1 MDYEEA
7 LMAKA
12 VWYYYFENLT
22 QQQISDRLGVSR
34 IRVMRLLE
42 KARETG
48 MIRFS
53 LRRGHE
59 SRLAAE
65 KRLMERY
72 GLDDVFLVPGPA
84 EPSETNANIAKAAS
98 MYIHERLRENSVINI
113 GYGDTPGRILNNLAT
128 IAENTITCVSL
139 TGGVSHYLPNTL
151 SNVFNAKLHLIPAP
165 LLASSP
171 EMADAIRQEESVQEI
186 SRMISHAELSVV
198 GIGSMDNR
206 ATIFHSGIL
215 NNNDLLYLSM
225 KGAKGD
231 ILSHF
236 FDSEG
241 RPVPSPIEDRLI
253 ATSLDKLRSLSHVI
267 GVAAGR
273 IKAEAIRSALRGHL
287 LDILI
292 TDTDTAEAILAMD
305 GAESS
310 PADTE

>member
-12 VWYYYFENLT
+12 AWYYYFENLT
-22 QQQISDRLGVSR
+22 QQQISDRIGISR
-34 IRVMRLLE
+34 LRVVRLLE

-48 MIRFS
+48 MIQFS
-53 LRRGHE
+53 LRRGNE
-59 SRLAAE
+59 ARLEAE
-65 KRLMERY
+65 KQLMERY
-72 GLDDVFLVPGPA
+72 SLEDVFLVPGPA
-84 EPSETNANIAKAAS
+84 DPARTNANIAKAAS
-98 MYIHERLRENSVINI
+98 MYIQERLKENSVINI

-139 TGGVSHYLPNTL
+139 TGGVSYYLPNTL

-165 LLASSP
+165 LLASSS
-171 EMADAIRQEESVQEI
+171 EMAEAMRKEESIQQI

-198 GIGSMDNR
+198 GIGSMDMS
-206 ATIFHSGIL
+206 ATIFHSGVL

-231 ILSHF
+231 VLSHF
-236 FDSEG
+236 LDSEG
-241 RPVPSPIEDRLI
+241 NQVDSAIEERLI
-253 ATSLDKLRSLSHVI
+253 ATSLEKLRSLKHVI

-273 IKAEAIRSALRGHL
+273 VKAEAIRSALKGHI

-292 TDTDTAEAILAMD
+292 TDTDTAQAIQDMD
-305 GAESS
+305 KAKQEI
-310 PADTE
+310 